1 MPAPIHP
8 WSSSF
13 FFSHTQTARTH
24 ACKFSPRLPGG
35 RFLSRKR
42 ENVVV
47 QKLLCRVSLAYT
59 IYHPPTLSC
68 PSYFFLSIFLP
79 RSPRHTVSPNE
90 ICYMNGIRS
99 RELNATVYF
108 TFDGEGVG
116 SLSLSRSSWIS
127 RLQRPTRDY
136 FSSTRS
142 NFRVTSIQFGCV
154 IESVH
159 GRRKMLHCVN
169 GYVVHSRSR
178 GIERAIAEW
187 DSL

>member
-116 SLSLSRSSWIS
+116 SLSLAEFLDFTATTTNPRLLFFHSLELSRYIHSI
-127 RLQRPTRDY
+127 RLCY
-136 FSSTRS
+136 
-142 NFRVTSIQFGCV
+142 
-154 IESVH
+154 
-159 GRRKMLHCVN
+159 
-169 GYVVHSRSR
+169 
-178 GIERAIAEW
+178 
-187 DSL
+187 